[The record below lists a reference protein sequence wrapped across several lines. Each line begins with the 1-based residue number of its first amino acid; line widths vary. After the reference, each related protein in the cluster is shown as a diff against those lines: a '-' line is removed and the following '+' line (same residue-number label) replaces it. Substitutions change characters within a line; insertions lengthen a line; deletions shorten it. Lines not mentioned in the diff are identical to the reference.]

1 MWFTQQRSWLDYTLI
16 PITLFNVIIGVLFS
30 IPVALDRGALA
41 NGIILMVAT
50 VILCLFNAA
59 QIALLFYQLLR
70 TLAKLRTPKS
80 LARRF
85 YLLRILDL
93 YLGVN
98 VGYGLLQGS
107 LYMIDD
113 TQFYFAGP
121 IGWPKSTAEQ
131 LVQFILINVQLVG
144 GIGFGSIVPQR
155 TAAMVLVSISNV
167 TGWIYDLIAGAMFI
181 SVMVEEVGQ
190 YQSISLFSKSFST

>member
-1 MWFTQQRSWLDYTLI
+1 
-16 PITLFNVIIGVLFS
+16 
-30 IPVALDRGALA
+30 
-41 NGIILMVAT
+41 
-50 VILCLFNAA
+50 
-59 QIALLFYQLLR
+59 
-70 TLAKLRTPKS
+70 
-80 LARRF
+80 
-85 YLLRILDL
+85 
-93 YLGVN
+93 
-98 VGYGLLQGS
+98 
-107 LYMIDD
+107 MIDD